1 MDYCNHVIVMPV
13 KINAVVILTLFP
25 QSCVFVYVCTLLII
39 TIEPFSDHKNAVEGA
54 GHFASA
60 FGKLVDSHLQMSSM
74 YIMYTASYIGEPG
87 FSE

>member
-60 FGKLVDSHLQMSSM
+60 FGKSVDSHLQMSSM
-74 YIMYTASYIGEPG
+74 YYNVHCKLYW
-87 FSE
+87 